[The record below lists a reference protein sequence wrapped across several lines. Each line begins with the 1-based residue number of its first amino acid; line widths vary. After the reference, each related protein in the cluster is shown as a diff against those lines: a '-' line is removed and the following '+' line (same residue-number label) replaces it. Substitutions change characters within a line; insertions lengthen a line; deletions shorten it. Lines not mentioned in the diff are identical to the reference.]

1 MEDAHEVSQC
11 ESVVGHH
18 ALYLMEL
25 GQVGGVQGL
34 VPEHPVDGE
43 ILDGGELLLV
53 VEQTVGHVGGE
64 TERKRSIMV
73 NNNTCAVYRLSG

>member
-1 MEDAHEVSQC
+1 MQDAHEVSQR

-18 ALYLMEL
+18 TLYLVEL
-25 GQVGGVQGL
+25 CQMGGVQGL

-53 VEQTVGHVGGE
+53 DEW
-64 TERKRSIMV
+64 MV
-73 NNNTCAVYRLSG
+73 